1 MQHKDRKLME
11 DICAYSE
18 RFVLLNKRSPYK
30 SEIASEFGVAK
41 STVTRYLSFMSEKGM
56 IAYDGRNI
64 QTKASAKSNIG
75 SSVAAIVGS
84 ICCGSPEEEQEQV
97 EAYLT
102 LPDAIFGSG
111 EFYILRAK
119 GDSMVDAGIEE
130 NDLIVIKKQTN
141 CAEGDIVVALDMDNQ
156 NTLKRYAGVRNG
168 MALLKYENAEKYP
181 DKYLQ
186 LPTLIVQGVAQYVI
200 KAL

>member
-64 QTKASAKSNIG
+64 QTKASAKATSAALWPQSLAPSAADLRKKNRNRWKRISRFLMQ
-75 SSVAAIVGS
+75 SSAAAS
-84 ICCGSPEEEQEQV
+84 F
-97 EAYLT
+97 
-102 LPDAIFGSG
+102 IFS
-111 EFYILRAK
+111 EPR
-119 GDSMVDAGIEE
+119 
-130 NDLIVIKKQTN
+130 VI
-141 CAEGDIVVALDMDNQ
+141 
-156 NTLKRYAGVRNG
+156 RW
-168 MALLKYENAEKYP
+168 
-181 DKYLQ
+181 
-186 LPTLIVQGVAQYVI
+186 
-200 KAL
+200 